1 MNARVGVMS
10 YLPRFA
16 LAVVS
21 VPLAFVLSAFAA
33 VRFDVAPER
42 AGAVAGALTFALV
55 VLAPSTHNAA
65 VRAGIACTLAAL
77 AAVVAFAVM

>member
-1 MNARVGVMS
+1 MNARASVMS

-16 LAVVS
+16 LAVVA

-42 AGAVAGALTFALV
+42 AGAMAGALTFALV

-65 VRAGIACTLAAL
+65 VRAGIACSLVAL
-77 AAVVAFAVM
+77 AAGFAFALT